1 MELADRSFHYAACAP
16 DSAPKGTW
24 FGPLGLYA
32 GQMTTSKGGAFV
44 TGASGGIGR
53 ATVWELHARGYSVAI
68 ADLGRPEEGAELAG
82 QVGGVACDVDVSDP
96 AAVAS
101 AVDQAENQLG
111 PIEVAVSCA
120 GFDHDR
126 SFEETDDALWSRSL
140 RVLLGGCV
148 NVIAAVAPRMRARGH
163 GGSIVNISSELALL
177 GDADHVAYVSAKAGV
192 LGLTRAMALE
202 LAPAGIR
209 VNCVCPGPTD
219 TAMLTER
226 WRAEDYLASI
236 PLGRFGK
243 PEEVAATIVSLAEA
257 TWTTGQ
263 VVSPNGGVVIQ

>member
-1 MELADRSFHYAACAP
+1 MISR
-16 DSAPKGTW
+16 
-24 FGPLGLYA
+24 
-32 GQMTTSKGGAFV
+32 KGGAFI
-44 TGASGGIGR
+44 TGASGGIGL
-53 ATVWELHARGYSVAI
+53 ATVLELHTRGYAVAMADMDRAAEG
-68 ADLGRPEEGAELAG
+68 ADLARH
-82 QVGGVACDVDVSDP
+82 VGGVACDVDVADP
-96 AAVAS
+96 VAVAS
-101 AVDQAENQLG
+101 SVERAESHVG

-126 SFEETDDALWSRSL
+126 SFDETDDALWSRSL

-148 NVIAAVAPRMRARGH
+148 NVIAAVAPGMRARGH
-163 GGSIVNISSELALL
+163 GSIVNIASELALI
-177 GDADHVAYVSAKAGV
+177 GDAGHVAYVSAKAGV

-226 WRAEDYLASI
+226 WRTESYLASI

-243 PEEVAATIVSLAEA
+243 PEEVAATIVNLAEA

-263 VVSPNGGVVIQ
+263 VVSPNGGLVIQ

>member
-1 MELADRSFHYAACAP
+1 VIS
-16 DSAPKGTW
+16 
-24 FGPLGLYA
+24 
-32 GQMTTSKGGAFV
+32 SKAVAFV

-53 ATVWELHARGYSVAI
+53 ATVLELFRRGYSVAL
-68 ADLGRPEEGAELAG
+68 ADLGRVAEGAELAG
-82 QVGGVACDVDVSDP
+82 QVGGVAWDVDVSDP
-96 AAVAS
+96 AAVAT
-101 AVDQAENQLG
+101 AVEQAESRLG
-111 PIEVAVSCA
+111 PIGVAVSCA

-126 SFEETDDALWSRSL
+126 SFEETDDDLWSRSL

-219 TAMLTER
+219 TTMLTER
-226 WRAEDYLASI
+226 WRTEDYLASI
-236 PLGRFGK
+236 PLHRFGK

-263 VVSPNGGVVIQ
+263 VISPNGGVVIQ